1 MNAGRDLSAASGA
14 GDLFAT
20 VPELAAE
27 FGDRFIIG
35 AVRSRDGISLAA
47 VKNDH
52 GDEPGLYAVITDD
65 AGELRD
71 ALLEDEQ
78 DSPPGSETQPG
89 GG

>member
-1 MNAGRDLSAASGA
+1 MGPGGNR
-14 GDLFAT
+14 DLFAT

-35 AVRSRDGISLAA
+35 AVRSREGISLAA

-52 GDEPGLYAVITDD
+52 ANEPGLYAVITDD

-71 ALLEDEQ
+71 ALLEDGQ
-78 DSPPGSETQPG
+78 DSPRGSETQPRG
-89 GG
+89 G